1 MKYKVHVMASAED
14 DLFHLHKYVT
24 DNDSRDTADKL
35 IAKLEKLCAS
45 LGEVPERGHITPEL
59 KALNVDD
66 YREIHYHE
74 YRIIYRVMDHEVMI
88 YAILHDRRN
97 LQTLLH
103 ERLIR

>member
-66 YREIHYHE
+66 YLEIHYHV
-74 YRIIYRVMDHEVMI
+74 YRIIYQVKDGEVFI
-88 YAILHDRRN
+88 YAILDGRRDV
-97 LQTLLH
+97 QSVLH